1 MRILKPFLLV
11 FFWYSIVPVYAQTDS
26 LVKALELCKEDTI
39 KLKILTDLN
48 WEYLGTNLNKAQ
60 ECAQQEL
67 ELAQQINNQKYIA
80 QAYNDFGI
88 VCIKK
93 SNFKEGLTWHKKAL
107 EIRLS
112 LNNQLDIASSYSKL
126 GYCYSELDLYGLALQ
141 NQLLALK
148 IYRQLN
154 DKVKTAY
161 TLNNLC
167 YLYTNLFN
175 WDKEIELA
183 NQAYSIGLELNDETI
198 KAVALN
204 NIGSAFEKK
213 KDYKSAIRYKLIA
226 LKAFE
231 KLEDSV
237 SMATMMNNIGYYYRN
252 MNLDIEA
259 EKYYVPGLKIATKL
273 NDKNSMAIFYSNLGA
288 LNIDKGNYTLANE
301 YLLKAEQLCKSQSVL
316 STLIPVYKSLGDLNA
331 LQGNGKQAKEYYN
344 NYSSL
349 KDSLFSSDMAKQF
362 STMQT
367 RYETNEKEAANK
379 LLQTENEVTKL
390 ELKRSNV
397 IKWSL
402 IVGVV
407 LLILLFTLFYQNYS
421 YKQKQQLHAER
432 LLQQQLRSQAVLEAE
447 EKERQR
453 IARDLH
459 DGLGQRLSAT
469 KLNIAG
475 LKPLIQNHAQDQEL
489 LFGNALSLLDES
501 VKEVRSISHNLLSNG
516 LIKLGLISAVK
527 EFVNQINT
535 PAGLKIN
542 LETIGLEER
551 LDPTIENVLY
561 RVLQEIVNNIIKHAH
576 ATQVSIQFIKHEG
589 ELSLLV
595 EDNGVGFNPIL
606 VRQKDDGIGLK
617 NIETRIAYIG
627 GNVFFDSTPGKG
639 TTVSIEVPLSI

>member
-1 MRILKPFLLV
+1 MRILKPLLFV
-11 FFWYSIVPVYAQTDS
+11 CIWFSFAPVWAQTDS
-26 LVKALELCKEDTI
+26 LVKALESCKVDTI
-39 KLKILTDLN
+39 KLKLLTDLN
-48 WEYLGTNLNKAQ
+48 WEYLGTNLAKSQ
-60 ECAQQEL
+60 EYAEQEL
-67 ELAQQINNQKYIA
+67 ELAQQINNKTYIA

-93 SNFKEGLTWHKKAL
+93 SNFKEGLNWHKKAL
-107 EIRLS
+107 EIRLT
-112 LNNQLDIASSYSKL
+112 LYNPLDIASSYSKI

-154 DKVKTAY
+154 DKVKTAF

-167 YLYTNLFN
+167 YLYTNLYN

-183 NQAYSIGLELNDETI
+183 NQAYSIGLELNDENI

-231 KLEDSV
+231 KLEDST
-237 SMATMMNNIGYYYRN
+237 SMATMMNNVGYYYRN
-252 MNLDIEA
+252 MGKDQEA
-259 EKYYVPGLKIATKL
+259 EKYYVTGLKIADKL
-273 NDKNSMAIFYSNLGA
+273 NDKNSMAIFYSNIGA
-288 LNIDKGNYTLANE
+288 LNIDKGNYSLANE
-301 YLLKAEQLCKSQSVL
+301 YLLKAEQLCLSQSVF
-316 STLIPVYKSLGDLNA
+316 STLIPVYKALGDLNA
-331 LQGNGKQAKEYYN
+331 LQGKGKKAREYYDI
-344 NYSSL
+344 YSQL
-349 KDSLFSSDMAKQF
+349 KDSLFSNDMAKQF
-362 STMQT
+362 SSMQT

-379 LLQTENEVTKL
+379 LLQTENELTKL
-390 ELKRSNV
+390 ELKRSNI

-402 IVGVV
+402 IVGLV
-407 LLILLFTLFYQNYS
+407 LIILLFTLFYQNYTF
-421 YKQKQQLHAER
+421 KQKQLLDAER
-432 LLQQQLRSQAVLEAE
+432 LQQQQMRSQAVLEAE

-475 LKPLIQNHAQDQEL
+475 LMPLIQNHTPDQEL
-489 LFGNALSLLDES
+489 LLGNALNLLDES

-561 RVLQEIVNNIIKHAH
+561 RVLQEIVNNIIKHAF
-576 ATQVSIQFIKHEG
+576 ATQVSIQIIKHEG

-595 EDNGVGFNPIL
+595 EDNGIGFNPIL
-606 VRQKDDGIGLK
+606 VRQNETGIGLK
-617 NIETRIAYIG
+617 NIETRIEYIG